1 MQKYRSLW
9 TLLILVMIAGVV
21 SGFFIGPIQRTLTLP
36 MMEMMHAAGM
46 TMQKGS
52 ATRAAAQSTQTTS
65 GQTKTP
71 NGVNNPNNPNHPTA
85 TNTQVL
91 AQDTFQRTNQP
102 LWGTASDGNR
112 WQGDANEVLAFSIQQ
127 HSGQIAATQG
137 ALNAVLGPSQANDQV
152 VSTVEVNQFN
162 GGKANIG
169 VVLRWTDANDWY
181 KAYINGT
188 QLILLKSVAGKQ
200 RQIQAMPFTA
210 QDGQSY
216 TIRFQCNGNSLQVK
230 VWPSSQAEPQQWM
243 INTVDNAL
251 QNGRAGLRA
260 VLATGTVIRIT
271 TFMVQPTTTAT

>member
-9 TLLILVMIAGVV
+9 TLLILVMIAGLV

-46 TMQKGS
+46 PMQKGS
-52 ATRAAAQSTQTTS
+52 ATRTAARSTPTTS
-65 GQTKTP
+65 GQTKTSK
-71 NGVNNPNNPNHPTA
+71 GANNPTA
-85 TNTQVL
+85 TNTRVL

-112 WQGDANEVLAFSIQQ
+112 WQGDANEVQAFSIQQ

-162 GGKANIG
+162 AGKANIG
-169 VVLRWTDANDWY
+169 VVLRWTDTNDWY

-216 TIRFQCNGNSLQVK
+216 TIRFQCNGSSLQVK

-251 QNGRAGLRA
+251 QNGQAGLRA
-260 VLATGTVIRIT
+260 VLAMGTVIRIT
-271 TFMVQPTTTAT
+271 AFMVQPTTTAT